1 MKFKL
6 TILLL
11 FAAVA
16 TTLAQSKKWSLQ
28 ECVEYA
34 MENNLSVAQF
44 ELDLE
49 NVKIEKSDAIG
60 NFLPSLNANTTV
72 SERSG
77 LVTNP
82 RTNIIEPGQ
91 IFSTSAGINAGMTI
105 FDGMQNL
112 YRLQRAKLRAIATQY
127 GLDDLQDDISLNVAE
142 AYLQVLSNKEALKVS
157 QAQYEITA
165 QDVNRTKELVDSGVL
180 PKGDLL
186 DIEAT
191 AATQEQQI
199 INGEALVLI
208 SRINLAQLL
217 QITDYQNFDIVDE
230 SYEVPPSEIM
240 STSPE
245 AVYEKA
251 LTFRNDIKFSEVN
264 IDLAE
269 KDLQIAK
276 GARYPTLNTFF
287 QYNTFYTNQPV
298 GFRADFIDQLW
309 LNDGV
314 SYGFQLN
321 VPIFNGFSTENNIKR
336 SKIGVKRAELQLEQN
351 KLELE
356 NTIQQAHVNVKTF
369 GKTFEASQ
377 KTLEAQRLA
386 YEYAKERYEVGL
398 LNAFD
403 FGQSQARV
411 DNAEASVIRAK
422 YDYIFRLKILEFFY
436 GLPLSLE

>member
-1 MKFKL
+1 
-6 TILLL
+6 
-11 FAAVA
+11 V
-16 TTLAQSKKWSLQ
+16 W
-28 ECVEYA
+28 
-34 MENNLSVAQF
+34 
-44 ELDLE
+44 
-49 NVKIEKSDAIG
+49 
-60 NFLPSLNANTTV
+60 
-72 SERSG
+72 
-77 LVTNP
+77 
-82 RTNIIEPGQ
+82 
-91 IFSTSAGINAGMTI
+91 
-105 FDGMQNL
+105 
-112 YRLQRAKLRAIATQY
+112 
-127 GLDDLQDDISLNVAE
+127 
-142 AYLQVLSNKEALKVS
+142 NKEALKVS

>member
-142 AYLQVLSNKEALKVS
+142 AYLQILSNKEALKVS